1 MLKISLFNRSL
12 RTPTRFIF
20 FSSNKNDQ
28 LVGVDLK
35 GNQYFEL
42 NNGGILSRQ
51 VKYITNEY
59 DPSLVHPLWLPWLQ
73 YKTDVIPSD
82 EELRQYDYDQRV
94 LKMKVRKI
102 EQRDDLEKTFMQQN
116 PDKYEEMCASPQSI
130 RSMINSIL
138 EKNKSNSNS
147 PQPNAHSPPQER
159 QSDIPTPKKDD
170 FFEPVARV
178 PPRESSRPTPVV
190 FEPVPV
196 MSATSNET
204 KKNPLAAKPKKIEM
218 TMRQPGAG
226 EDDGPVDMGKGK
238 DQATQQAEAIV
249 EARDEAERRE
259 EESKKPAPQSKLNW
273 VDVNEDLL

>member
-1 MLKISLFNRSL
+1 M
-12 RTPTRFIF
+12 
-20 FSSNKNDQ
+20 
-28 LVGVDLK
+28 
-35 GNQYFEL
+35 
-42 NNGGILSRQ
+42 
-51 VKYITNEY
+51 
-59 DPSLVHPLWLPWLQ
+59 
-73 YKTDVIPSD
+73 
-82 EELRQYDYDQRV
+82 
-94 LKMKVRKI
+94 
-102 EQRDDLEKTFMQQN
+102 
-116 PDKYEEMCASPQSI
+116 
-130 RSMINSIL
+130 
-138 EKNKSNSNS
+138 
-147 PQPNAHSPPQER
+147 
-159 QSDIPTPKKDD
+159 
-170 FFEPVARV
+170 
-178 PPRESSRPTPVV
+178 V